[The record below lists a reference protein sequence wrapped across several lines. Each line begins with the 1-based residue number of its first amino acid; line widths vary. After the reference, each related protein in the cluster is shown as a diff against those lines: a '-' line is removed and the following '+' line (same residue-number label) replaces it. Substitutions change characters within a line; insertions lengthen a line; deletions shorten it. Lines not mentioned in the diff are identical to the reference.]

1 MGGAEFTQSP
11 NFNVMLVSAERINKK
26 HCYHVIQVA
35 GDTIEFVTDS
45 GVEYQIN
52 FMPDYTLW
60 EEYAYQFVIINKNKK
75 SSPNDS
81 KLKDTLIYIV
91 EDFFEN
97 NKNIL
102 LYICET
108 GDGKQ
113 AARSKLFLRWF
124 ASYSRSS
131 EYFFK
136 STEVISD
143 EEQDF
148 AAIILRKDNPDF
160 IEITRDFE
168 EMITLL
174 GNKPE

>member
-1 MGGAEFTQSP
+1 
-11 NFNVMLVSAERINKK
+11 MLVSAERINEKP
-26 HCYHVIQVA
+26 CYHVIQVA
-35 GDTIEFVTDS
+35 DDTVEFVTDF

-60 EEYAYQFVIINKNKK
+60 EENAYQFVIINKNLK

-91 EDFFEN
+91 ENFFEE

-124 ASYSRSS
+124 ANYHRSS
-131 EYFFK
+131 DYIFK
-136 STEVISD
+136 STEIVS
-143 EEQDF
+143 EEERNF
-148 AAIILRKDNPDF
+148 AAVILRKDNPDH
-160 IEITRDFE
+160 IGIINDFN

-174 GNKPE
+174 GNKPD

>member
-1 MGGAEFTQSP
+1 
-11 NFNVMLVSAERINKK
+11 MLISAERINKK
-26 HCYHVIQVA
+26 PCYHVTQVA
-35 GDTIEFVTDS
+35 DDTIEFVTDS

-75 SSPNDS
+75 SSPNDP

-91 EDFFEN
+91 EDFFEE

-124 ASYSRSS
+124 ANYSRAS

-136 STEVISD
+136 STEIVSE
-143 EEQDF
+143 EEQNF
-148 AAIILRKDNPDF
+148 AAIIVRKDNPGLV
-160 IEITRDFE
+160 EITNDFE
-168 EMITLL
+168 ELIALL